1 MLFTDSDLL
10 TAADLVALDPEAPD
24 VAAAEGLIVEGD
36 GSILRQAWEE
46 CADEALGRMEAFG
59 GRLVAHAGG
68 GQVSRVALSQ
78 IVATDAYARKLS
90 VLQRWVL
97 YRALVLFYRAATS
110 RALNDRHALKMA
122 QYMADAASQWRALWR
137 RGLPVVWQPL
147 PCPGAVHEWGAG
159 EWTPEHVSSVPA
171 ASSADMTLQVA
182 ITWVDG
188 SRYQSPGA
196 KGNAESGPSR
206 VVAFVLPADERL
218 KVSIA
223 GLQAPA
229 GAARLRAPGEA
240 QFGTMTATGWNI
252 YAGMLA
258 GPLWLQNA
266 APVPV
271 GQIEYTLPD
280 VPLLGGEMLEPGQA
294 PDVHLAWQN
303 VLQRG

>member
-10 TAADLVALDPEAPD
+10 TAADLAALDPEVHD
-24 VAAAEGLIVEGD
+24 VAAAEGLIIEGD
-36 GSILRQAWEE
+36 GSILRQAWDE
-46 CADEALGRMEAFG
+46 CADDILGRMEAFG
-59 GRLVAHAGG
+59 GRLVTGGG

-97 YRALVLFYRAATS
+97 YRALVLFFRAATS
-110 RALNDRHALKMA
+110 RALNDRHAVKMA
-122 QYMADAASQWRALWR
+122 QYMADAANQWKVLWR
-137 RGLPVVWQPL
+137 RGLPVVWAPL

-159 EWTPEHVSSVPA
+159 EWTPEHVSSVQAGTSPEVV
-171 ASSADMTLQVA
+171 LQVA
-182 ITWVDG
+182 ITWVDET
-188 SRYQSPGA
+188 RYQGTGN

-206 VVAFVLPADERL
+206 VVTFVLPADERL

-223 GLQAPA
+223 GLQASDGEP
-229 GAARLRAPGEA
+229 RLRSAGEISFRTL
-240 QFGTMTATGWNI
+240 QATGWNI
-252 YAGMLA
+252 YAGLVD

-266 APVPV
+266 TPVPV
-271 GQIEYTLPD
+271 GQIEYTLADLPVVD
-280 VPLLGGEMLEPGQA
+280 GVMLQPGQA